1 MCWKCDLHQQL
12 KLSLILLIGLSGASC
27 QKQELAAQEAAMQ
40 SARRIVDTLCSPAM
54 EGRGYVNNGTQ
65 KAANYLK
72 AKFRDYGVKRFKYQG
87 RRTYEQSFRFE
98 VNKFP
103 GAMFLKMDGREL
115 DPGVDYLAKPESGGT
130 ETKRFMGAVSLKPR
144 LFSNAEAFDS
154 LADVDLSNKCAI
166 VNKDTFQHYED
177 SANYEAI
184 RGNEMEAGAL
194 IYLKSGKLSWGK
206 GTSAKSYP
214 VLEVRKE
221 AAPRK
226 PQMVHLEVEQQYETF
241 QPTQN
246 VIGYIEGK
254 KKPGQFIAFSA
265 HYDHLGRMGGKTYF
279 PGANDNAS
287 GVSMMLNL
295 ARYFSRPGNKPEYS
309 LAFMAFTGEE
319 AGLLGSRHYT
329 QNPFFPL
336 NKIKFLLNLDLF
348 GSGEK
353 GMMAVNGRVH
363 EKAFQRLQRVNQA
376 HGYLPEL
383 KARGRAANSD
393 HYFFSQ
399 KGVPAFFCYLM
410 ADYPHYH
417 DPKDDAEALP
427 YQNYQEAFQLLVD
440 YTEGF

>member
-1 MCWKCDLHQQL
+1 MLVV
-12 KLSLILLIGLSGASC
+12 GLSGAGC
-27 QKQELAAQEAAMQ
+27 QKQEVVAQESVIP
-40 SARRIVDTLCSPAM
+40 SARQVVDTLCSPVMA
-54 EGRGYVNNGTQ
+54 GRGYVNNGTQ
-65 KAANYLK
+65 KAADYLK
-72 AKFRDYGVKRFKYQG
+72 AKFRDYGVKRFKHQG
-87 RRTYEQSFRFE
+87 KRTYEQAFRFE
-98 VNKFP
+98 ANKFP
-103 GAMFLKMDGREL
+103 RAMFLKMDGREL
-115 DPGVDYLAKPESGGT
+115 EPGIDYLVKPESGGT
-130 ETKRFMGAVSLKPR
+130 ETKRFMGAVSLKPG
-144 LFSNAEAFDS
+144 LFSDAEAFDS
-154 LADVDLSNKCAI
+154 LADRDLSNKCAI

-194 IYLKSGKLSWGK
+194 IYLQSDDLVWGK
-206 GTSAKSYP
+206 GTQARSYP
-214 VLEVRKE
+214 VIEVKKS
-221 AAPRK
+221 AAPPS

-246 VIGYIEGK
+246 VIGYIKGK
-254 KKPGQFIAFSA
+254 EKPDQFIVFSA
-265 HYDHLGRMGGKTYF
+265 HYDHLGRMGQETYF

-287 GVSMMLNL
+287 GVAMMLNL
-295 ARYFSRPGNKPEYS
+295 ARYFSKPNNKPRYS

-336 NKIKFLLNLDLF
+336 DDIRFLLNLDLF

-353 GMMAVNGRVH
+353 GMMTVNGGVH
-363 EKAFQRLQRVNQA
+363 EEAFQRLQQLNQA
-376 HGYLPEL
+376 NGYLPEI

-427 YQNYQEAFQLLVD
+427 YENYQEAFQLLVD

>member
-1 MCWKCDLHQQL
+1 MWLRPEHRTSYKGMLLLTLAIMTGNLLSAQPDVIRNTQQ
-12 KLSLILLIGLSGASC
+12 
-27 QKQELAAQEAAMQ
+27 
-40 SARRIVDTLCSPAM
+40 IVDTLCSPVM
-54 EGRGYVNNGTQ
+54 EGRGYVNGGTQ

-72 AKFRDYGVKRFKYQG
+72 AKFRDYGVRRFRYNGQ
-87 RRTYEQSFRFE
+87 RTYTQNFRFE

-103 GAMFLKMDGREL
+103 GAMFLKMDGRQLE
-115 DPGVDYLAKPESGGT
+115 PGIDYLVKPESGGT
-130 ETKRFMGAVSLKPR
+130 RTKRYMGAVSLKPN

-154 LADVDLSNKCAI
+154 LADLDLSNKCAI

-194 IYLKSGKLSWGK
+194 IYLQSGDLVWGK
-206 GTSAKSYP
+206 GTQARSYP
-214 VLEVRKE
+214 VIEVKKSS
-221 AAPRK
+221 APQS

-246 VIGYIEGK
+246 IIGYIEGK
-254 KKPGQFIAFSA
+254 EKPGQYIAFSA
-265 HYDHLGRMGGKTYF
+265 HYDHLGRMGAETYF

-287 GVSMMLNL
+287 GVAMMLNL
-295 ARYFSRPGNKPEYS
+295 ARYFSKPGNKPKYS
-309 LAFMAFTGEE
+309 IAFMAFTGEE

-336 NKIKFLLNLDLF
+336 EDIKFLLNLDLF

-353 GMMAVNGRVH
+353 GMMAVNAQRH
-363 EKAFQRLQRVNQA
+363 EQAFQRLKQVNQA
-376 HGYLPEL
+376 KRYLPEI
-383 KARGRAANSD
+383 KGRGNAANSD

-399 KGVPAFFCYLM
+399 AGVPAFFLYLM

-417 DPKDDAEALP
+417 DPEDAAEALP
-427 YQNYQEAFQLLVD
+427 YKNYQQAFQLLVD
-440 YTEGF
+440 YTAGF